1 MNEHHVILPLLIPLA
16 TAFVL
21 VPLRNHARLQ
31 RILSGGAM
39 LSMLYVVIN
48 LAMRIR
54 HEGMLVY
61 ELGGWPAPFGIVFA
75 VDLFPMLLMLMTA
88 ITGTASLF
96 FAFRAIEPEKERF
109 FFYPLMLFIVAAV
122 NGAFMTGDIFNL
134 YVFFELIL
142 IASYLLFTLG
152 GRPAQLS
159 ESFKFLVVNSVS
171 SAFLLLGIA
180 LLYGLTGTLNL
191 ADLAVQVAAL
201 ADKGIV
207 VAIAS
212 VLLFAFGVKSAMVP
226 LFFWLPR
233 TYAEAFT
240 PVTALLAGVG
250 TKVGVYALYRVFTL
264 LFIHHVSL
272 THQTV
277 LMALA
282 ALTMVIGVL
291 GAIAQLDFK
300 RLLAFHIVSQIGYM
314 IFGLAVMTVAGIAGG
329 MMHLMFNMAV
339 KPALFLISGATERAT
354 GTSDLRKMSGVIHY
368 APALA
373 FTFLLGGLSLAG
385 VPPMS
390 GFISKVTL
398 FQAGFA
404 AGHYWM
410 TAIGVGVSFLTLF
423 SMIKIFRM
431 VYWGPKEGLSPEQV
445 EQIPRYRRLIGPGA
459 ALVGVGL
466 LFGFGAGHL
475 IDYAHAAS
483 TWLLNPLWYI
493 EGVLGEGSAAA
504 LSFIESGA
512 ADILGGSGGV
522 GP

>member
-16 TAFVL
+16 TAFIL
-21 VPLRNHARLQ
+21 IPLREHARLQ
-31 RILSGGAM
+31 RIVSGAAM
-39 LSMLYVVIN
+39 LSVLYIVIS
-48 LAMRIR
+48 LTIHIR
-54 HEGMLVY
+54 QAGMLVY

-88 ITGTASLF
+88 LTGTASLL
-96 FAFRAIEPEKERF
+96 FAFRSINPEKERF
-109 FFYPLMLFIVAAV
+109 FFYPLLLFIIASV

-180 LLYGLTGTLNL
+180 LLYSLTGTLNL

-201 ADKGIV
+201 PDKGIV

-233 TYAEAFT
+233 TYAEAYT

-264 LFIHHVSL
+264 LFIHHVNL

-277 LMALA
+277 LMVLA
-282 ALTMVIGVL
+282 VATMVIGVL

-314 IFGLAVMTVAGIAGG
+314 IFGLAVMTVAGLAGG
-329 MMHLMFNMAV
+329 MMHIIFNMAV
-339 KPALFLISGATERAT
+339 KPALFLIAGATEAGT
-354 GTSDLRKMSGVIHY
+354 GTSDLRRMTGLIHY

-398 FQAGFA
+398 FQAGFS
-404 AGHYWM
+404 AGHYGA
-410 TAIGVGVSFLTLF
+410 TAIAVCVSFLTLF

-431 VYWGPKEGLSPEQV
+431 VYWGPKDTLTKEQM
-445 EQIPRYRRLIGPGA
+445 EQLPRYRRLIGPGA

-466 LFGFGAGHL
+466 VFGLGAGHL
-475 IDYAHAAS
+475 IDYANAAS
-483 TWLLNPLWYI
+483 TWLLNPAWYV
-493 EGVLGEGSAAA
+493 EGVLGEGSAAL
-504 LSFIESGA
+504 LSAIE
-512 ADILGGSGGV
+512 V
-522 GP
+522 MRP